1 MRIVN
6 RGTQLL
12 APPIWWRHSDCHLP
26 GNTWSPGVPR
36 HGFHAQRSP
45 PYIPARGVYNGSA
58 PRVRIHPEFNKS
70 FDTQNVQNWPVDSIR
85 VCYNIQGL
93 GILLN
98 RFVVPSIFS
107 ASTQDT
113 MRLQDRQTT
122 EWGAIGWDI
131 SSVGGKIRGTQVLYG
146 RNLQIFLCKKSHPGM
161 SRNKISCETNI
172 SAIPG
177 LTIVWQ
183 CGQFHPSIV

>member
-6 RGTQLL
+6 RGIKHL

-58 PRVRIHPEFNKS
+58 PRVGVHPES
-70 FDTQNVQNWPVDSIR
+70 SIR
-85 VCYNIQGL
+85 
-93 GILLN
+93 LLTH
-98 RFVVPSIFS
+98 RMYRIDQS
-107 ASTQDT
+107 AIMYRVYYWIGSWSRVFFLPSTQDT
-113 MRLQDRQTT
+113 MSLQDCQAT
-122 EWGAIGWDI
+122 EWGAIRWDI
-131 SSVGGKIRGTQVLYG
+131 SSVGGRNIYVSIRGTQILYV

-172 SAIPG
+172 SVIPG